1 MGLGWLPVG
10 DVGETTAGDSGLG
23 VTMSIAEL
31 GSLPLRLLWA
41 LTVSFSLQSRPGEA
55 QIRTSTRALAKT
67 SPL

>member
-1 MGLGWLPVG
+1 MDLGCLSVG
-10 DVGETTAGDSGLG
+10 DVSETTMG
-23 VTMSIAEL
+23 VIMSIAEL